1 MSLRARLLI
10 VTVVLV
16 ASGLLVANLATYHYL
31 SGFLLRRVD
40 QQLATAVPDAE
51 VAFAPP
57 LRPGDH
63 PPGLPGVAYGTYV
76 AVLDG
81 SGKTV
86 VQRFLGPEG
95 SPPNLPAELPMWA
108 PGGSAPITVRSLDG
122 ATRYRVLANDVQFT
136 QNGQPATGT
145 IVVAIPLTELHVTL
159 RHLMGVEFLVSAIV
173 LLIVAG
179 LALWLVRVG
188 MQPLEGMGRTADAIA
203 AGDLTRRVEPAD
215 DRTEVGR
222 LGIALNT
229 MLARIEAA
237 FEQRRR
243 SEERLRRFVADASHE
258 LRTPLTSIRGY
269 AELFRRGA
277 DTRPEDLAKSMSNI
291 ESEASRMGVLVDD
304 LLLLARLDQGRPLE
318 REPLDL
324 AAVAS
329 DAVESARAIEPDRT
343 IELVAGDPV
352 RIVGDASRLRQV
364 IDNLLDNARV
374 HAPGSPV
381 RVEVS
386 VHGEE
391 AVLRI
396 GDRGPGLDPEVEGR
410 IFERFT
416 RGDPS
421 RSRGTGGV
429 GLGLSIVQAIV
440 AAHGGDVTASS
451 DEEGGAVFEVRLP
464 VGGPPDAPT
473 RPDMPETRSEPP
485 GFGTTDVS
493 PAGGTTG

>member
-1 MSLRARLLI
+1 M
-10 VTVVLV
+10 
-16 ASGLLVANLATYHYL
+16 
-31 SGFLLRRVD
+31 
-40 QQLATAVPDAE
+40 
-51 VAFAPP
+51 
-57 LRPGDH
+57 
-63 PPGLPGVAYGTYV
+63 GT
-76 AVLDG
+76 
-81 SGKTV
+81 
-86 VQRFLGPEG
+86 
-95 SPPNLPAELPMWA
+95 
-108 PGGSAPITVRSLDG
+108 
-122 ATRYRVLANDVQFT
+122 
-136 QNGQPATGT
+136 
-145 IVVAIPLTELHVTL
+145 
-159 RHLMGVEFLVSAIV
+159 
-173 LLIVAG
+173 
-179 LALWLVRVG
+179 
-188 MQPLEGMGRTADAIA
+188 TADAIA

-237 FEQRRR
+237 FEQRRG

-343 IELVAGDPV
+343 IELVADDPV

-386 VHGEE
+386 LDDEE
-391 AVLRI
+391 ALLRI

-410 IFERFT
+410 IFERFM

-440 AAHGGDVTASS
+440 AAHGGEVTASS
-451 DEEGGAVFEVRLP
+451 HDEGGTVFEVRLP
-464 VGGPPDAPT
+464 VSGPPDAPT
-473 RPDMPETRSEPP
+473 RPDQPETRNEEP
-485 GFGTTDVS
+485 GFGTAEVAPTGGA
-493 PAGGTTG
+493 AG

>member
-16 ASGLLVANLATYHYL
+16 ASGLLVANLATYRYL

-40 QQLATAVPDAE
+40 QQLATAVPDAG

-57 LRPGDH
+57 SGPGDH

-95 SPPNLPAELPMWA
+95 SPPNLPAQLPMWS
-108 PGGSAPITVRSLDG
+108 PGDSAPITVRSLDG
-122 ATRYRVLANDVQFT
+122 STRYRVLANEVRFT
-136 QNGQPATGT
+136 QNGQPASGT

-173 LLIVAG
+173 LLVVAG
-179 LALWLVRVG
+179 LALWLVRIG
-188 MQPLEGMGRTADAIA
+188 LQPLEGMGRTADAIA
-203 AGDLTRRVEPAD
+203 GGDLTRRVEPAD

-343 IELVAGDPV
+343 IELVADDPV

-364 IDNLLDNARV
+364 MDNLLDNARV

-391 AVLRI
+391 ALLRI
-396 GDRGPGLDPEVEGR
+396 GDQGPGLDPEVEGR
-410 IFERFT
+410 IFERFM

-440 AAHGGDVTASS
+440 AAHGGDVMASS
-451 DEEGGAVFEVRLP
+451 GEGRGTVFEVRLP

-473 RPDMPETRSEPP
+473 RPDQLDAKNEEP
-485 GFGTTDVS
+485 GFGTAAVA
-493 PAGGTTG
+493 PKGGATE

>member
-10 VTVVLV
+10 VTVLLV
-16 ASGLLVANLATYHYL
+16 AAGLLVANLATYHYL

-40 QQLATAVPDAE
+40 LQLVTAVPDAGF
-51 VAFAPP
+51 AFQPP
-57 LRPGDH
+57 LGPGDH

-81 SGKTV
+81 SRKTV
-86 VQRFLGPEG
+86 AQRFLGPEG
-95 SPPNLPAELPMWA
+95 SPPSLPAALPMWS
-108 PGGSAPITVRSLDG
+108 GGDSAPITVRSLDG
-122 ATRYRVLANDVQFT
+122 STRYRVLANEVPVT
-136 QNGQPATGT
+136 QNGQPTTGT
-145 IVVAIPLTELHVTL
+145 IVVAIPLTEVHVTL
-159 RHLMGVEFLVSAIV
+159 RHLMGVEFLVSAIA
-173 LLIVAG
+173 LLVVAG

-188 MQPLEGMGRTADAIA
+188 LQPLEGMGKTADAIA

-215 DRTEVGR
+215 EQTEVGR

-277 DTRPEDLAKSMSNI
+277 DIRPEDLAKSMSNI

-318 REPLDL
+318 REPVDL

-329 DAVESARAIEPDRT
+329 DAVESARAIEPERT
-343 IELVAGDPV
+343 IELVSEDPAW
-352 RIVGDASRLRQV
+352 IVGDASRLRQV

-374 HAPGSPV
+374 HAPDSPV
-381 RVEVS
+381 NVEVS
-386 VHGEE
+386 LDGSEE
-391 AVLRI
+391 ALLRI
-396 GDRGPGLDPEVEGR
+396 GDRGPGLDPEVQGR

-440 AAHGGDVTASS
+440 AAHGGSVTVSS
-451 DEEGGAVFEVRLP
+451 REEGSTGFVVRLP
-464 VGGPPDAPT
+464 VDGPPEAPA
-473 RPDMPETRSEPP
+473 RPDQES
-485 GFGTTDVS
+485 V
-493 PAGGTTG
+493 

>member
-1 MSLRARLLI
+1 MSLRARL
-10 VTVVLV
+10 TLV
-16 ASGLLVANLATYHYL
+16 AVALVAFGLVATELATYHYL
-31 SGFLLRRVD
+31 SRSLIQRVD
-40 QQLATAVPDAE
+40 EQLAAAQLP
-51 VAFAPP
+51 AFGM
-57 LRPGDH
+57 LTHGGDFGGG
-63 PPGLPGVAYGTYV
+63 PPGLSIPSGSYAQLVDPAGKIVRTAPIGPAPEGVTPALIPSGLPGSPGGSPVGSTTYTAPVPLGGHGDYRIRATAIDGGGTLIVGVPLTEVRATLRRLLGLEALIGV
-76 AVLDG
+76 AVLIA
-81 SGKTV
+81 V
-86 VQRFLGPEG
+86 AL
-95 SPPNLPAELPMWA
+95 
-108 PGGSAPITVRSLDG
+108 
-122 ATRYRVLANDVQFT
+122 LA
-136 QNGQPATGT
+136 G
-145 IVVAIPLTELHVTL
+145 
-159 RHLMGVEFLVSAIV
+159 
-173 LLIVAG
+173 
-179 LALWLVRVG
+179 WLVRLG
-188 MQPLEGMGRTADAIA
+188 LRPLTGIGDTAGAIA

-291 ESEASRMGVLVDD
+291 ESEAARMGVLVDD

-324 AAVAS
+324 AALAS
-329 DAVESARAIEPDRT
+329 DAVESARPIEPDRT
-343 IELVAGDPV
+343 IELVADDPV
-352 RIVGDASRLRQV
+352 WIVGDASRLRQV

-381 RVEVS
+381 RVEVAL
-386 VHGEE
+386 HGEE
-391 AVLRI
+391 ALLRI
-396 GDRGPGLDPEVEGR
+396 GDQGPGLDPEVEGR

-440 AAHGGDVTASS
+440 AAHGGEVTASS
-451 DEEGGAVFEVRLP
+451 HDEGGTVFEVRLP

-473 RPDMPETRSEPP
+473 RPDQPDPKNEER
-485 GFGTTDVS
+485 GFGTPEVAPT
-493 PAGGTTG
+493 GGATE

>member
-1 MSLRARLLI
+1 MSLRARL
-10 VTVVLV
+10 TLV
-16 ASGLLVANLATYHYL
+16 AVALVAFGLVATELATYHYL
-31 SGFLLRRVD
+31 SRSLIQRVD
-40 QQLATAVPDAE
+40 EQLAAAQLP
-51 VAFAPP
+51 AFGM
-57 LRPGDH
+57 LTHGGDFGGG
-63 PPGLPGVAYGTYV
+63 PPGLSIPSGSYAQLVDPAGKLVRTAPIGPAPEGVTPAVIPSGLPGSPGGPPGGSTTYTAPVPLGGHGDYRIRATAIDGGGTLIVGVPLTEVRATLRRLLGLETLIGV
-76 AVLDG
+76 AVLIA
-81 SGKTV
+81 V
-86 VQRFLGPEG
+86 AL
-95 SPPNLPAELPMWA
+95 
-108 PGGSAPITVRSLDG
+108 
-122 ATRYRVLANDVQFT
+122 LA
-136 QNGQPATGT
+136 G
-145 IVVAIPLTELHVTL
+145 
-159 RHLMGVEFLVSAIV
+159 
-173 LLIVAG
+173 
-179 LALWLVRVG
+179 WLVRLG
-188 MQPLEGMGRTADAIA
+188 LRPLTGIGDTAGAIA

-229 MLARIEAA
+229 MLERIEAA

-343 IELVAGDPV
+343 IDLIADDPV

-374 HAPGSPV
+374 HAPGSSV
-381 RVEVS
+381 HVEVS
-386 VHGEE
+386 RHGEE
-391 AVLRI
+391 ALLRI

-440 AAHGGDVTASS
+440 AAHGGDVAASS
-451 DEEGGAVFEVRLP
+451 GEDGGTVFEVRLP

-473 RPDMPETRSEPP
+473 RPDQPEARNEEP
-485 GFGTTDVS
+485 GFGIAEVAPT
-493 PAGGTTG
+493 GGATE